1 MMINGWRILPVAL
14 AVCVASSIGLT
25 GPVEAKKD
33 EAQTG
38 ELKKNK
44 AVELMKYLNPVPE
57 KTYLNKSQDRV
68 IKKKGFKTISVE
80 GAKPVE
86 NKELG
91 YFAIVPFEKVQD
103 KDLVGSLLKNASVS
117 GISVVLPWR
126 LLEPV
131 EGETNFKPID
141 DLLAL
146 CKEQNKT
153 MILRISTCGVDNS
166 AKSDTPDWVFQ
177 DPTSRSIIYTGTDG
191 NEHQMPIFWDPQ
203 YLAKWSNL
211 INELGEQYDKNPSLH
226 SIGITGG
233 GVLAGTSVLPDFVAS
248 VKSTTGA
255 DIKTN
260 PEKEAK
266 PEGDKPAGSADGD
279 KPADDKSASDG
290 SDASASKSGDEG
302 VKTADSADKTSDKAA
317 DSSTKS
323 PDKTADA
330 SSESKDNADKN
341 GSSSKTADDSAED
354 KSPGREAR
362 KEVQRILEK
371 QFGMTQRQLIE
382 HWKYVA
388 DLFPKAFSNTRLNFD
403 ISPPTPN
410 RKGQDSLDEI
420 SDYLVYR
427 YGQRIYLT
435 RQNVA
440 DGKHGFDDYRVL
452 LKFHP
457 DTLTGYRLRQ
467 DFAPKELVKLAKN
480 VGEDGISFCEL
491 PIEVITS
498 TDESVQTA
506 LTALHQSM
514 GYQLVSKEVSL
525 PKDLK
530 VGTPLKAS
538 FTFFNLGAA
547 SALKPSRQLDKDV
560 ASSYKVQLEL
570 RNSNGKPIAR
580 LLHTPETPTN
590 QWSAGKPI
598 AWAEELKTPPQLTP
612 GKYDVYL
619 SLVDTD
625 THRKLQFLHATG
637 TGAPEPFFEAP
648 VGSIQVTN

>member
-1 MMINGWRILPVAL
+1 MMINGWKVLPVAL
-14 AVCVASSIGLT
+14 VVCLASSIGLT
-25 GPVEAKKD
+25 APAD
-33 EAQTG
+33 A
-38 ELKKNK
+38 KNK
-44 AVELMKYLNPVPE
+44 AVELMKYLNPVPD
-57 KTYLNKSQDRV
+57 KNAYLNKSQDRV
-68 IKKKGFKTISVE
+68 IKKKGFKTIAVE

-91 YFAIVPFEKVQD
+91 YFAIVPLEKIQE
-103 KDLVGSLLKNASVS
+103 KDTVVALLKNPTVS
-117 GISVVLPWR
+117 GISVVVPWR

-153 MILRISTCGVDNS
+153 MILRVSTCGVDNS
-166 AKSDTPDWVFQ
+166 VKSDTPDWVFQ
-177 DPTSRSIIYTGTDG
+177 DPTSRSIVYTGIDG
-191 NEHQMPIFWDPQ
+191 NEHQMPVFWDPN

-211 INELGEQYDKNPSLH
+211 VNELGEQYDKNPSLH

-233 GVLAGTSVLPDFVAS
+233 GVLAGTNVLPDFVAS
-248 VKSTTGA
+248 VKQTIGA
-255 DIKTN
+255 EIKAK
-260 PEKEAK
+260 PEKEKA
-266 PEGDKPAGSADGD
+266 AGSADGD
-279 KPADDKSASDG
+279 KAKT
-290 SDASASKSGDEG
+290 DAATTDN
-302 VKTADSADKTSDKAA
+302 DKAA
-317 DSSTKS
+317 DGADKAADTTKTGDTADKIAD
-323 PDKTADA
+323 PAKPDTDKTANA
-330 SSESKDNADKN
+330 AKTESSANAKKTATAGSDNA
-341 GSSSKTADDSAED
+341 ADDDD
-354 KSPGREAR
+354 KTPTAGREAK

-388 DLFPKAFSNTRLNFD
+388 DLFPKAFSTTRLNFD

-467 DFAPKELVKLAKN
+467 TFDPKELIKLAKN

-491 PIEVITS
+491 PIEVINS
-498 TDESVQTA
+498 NDEAVKAA
-506 LTALHQSM
+506 LVSLHQNM
-514 GYQLVSKEVSL
+514 GYQLVSKEVSI

-560 ASSYKVQLEL
+560 AGSYKVQLEL
-570 RNSNGKPIAR
+570 RNESGKPIAR
-580 LLHTPETPTN
+580 LLHTPEIPTN
-590 QWSAGKPI
+590 QWGSGKPI

-612 GKYDVYL
+612 GKYDVFL

-637 TGAPEPFFEAP
+637 TGAPEAFFEAP

>member
-1 MMINGWRILPVAL
+1 
-14 AVCVASSIGLT
+14 
-25 GPVEAKKD
+25 
-33 EAQTG
+33 
-38 ELKKNK
+38 
-44 AVELMKYLNPVPE
+44 MKYLNPVPE

-68 IKKKGFKTISVE
+68 IKKKGFKTLAVD

-91 YFAIVPFEKVQD
+91 YFAIVPLDKIQD
-103 KDLVGSLLKNASVS
+103 KDLVGSLLKNQSVS
-117 GISVVLPWR
+117 GISVIVPWR

-153 MILRISTCGVDNS
+153 MILRVSTCGVDNS
-166 AKSDTPDWVFQ
+166 ARSDTPDWVLQ
-177 DPTSRSIIYTGTDG
+177 DPSARSIIYTGTDG
-191 NEHQMPIFWDPQ
+191 NEHQMPIFWDPN

-211 INELGEQYDKNPSLH
+211 INELGEQYDKNPSIH
-226 SIGITGG
+226 SVGITGG
-233 GVLAGTSVLPDFVAS
+233 GVLGGTNVLPDFVAS
-248 VKSTTGA
+248 VKRTTGE
-255 DIKTN
+255 DIKTK
-260 PEKEAK
+260 PEKAPK
-266 PEGDKPAGSADGD
+266 AANSADGD
-279 KPADDKSASDG
+279 KTAAPD
-290 SDASASKSGDEG
+290 SGKTGEES
-302 VKTADSADKTSDKAA
+302 VKSADKTEETEKG
-317 DSSTKS
+317 SS
-323 PDKTADA
+323 DKTADA
-330 SSESKDNADKN
+330 ASDNSLNTDKGN
-341 GSSSKTADDSAED
+341 DKTASPAKAETTAAAKPDDSED
-354 KSPGREAR
+354 KGPNKEAR

-388 DLFPKAFSNTRLNFD
+388 DLFPKAFTTTRLNFD

-427 YGQRIYLT
+427 YGQRVYLT

-467 DFAPKELVKLAKN
+467 EFDPKELVKLAKN
-480 VGEDGISFCEL
+480 VGEDGISFCEI
-491 PIEVITS
+491 PIAVVTS
-498 TDESVQTA
+498 TDETVKNA
-506 LTALHQSM
+506 LTAVHQAM
-514 GYQLVSKEVSL
+514 GYQLVSKEVSI

-530 VGTPLKAS
+530 VGAPLKAS

-547 SALKPSRQLDKDV
+547 SPYKPSRQLDKDV

-570 RNSNGKPIAR
+570 RNSSGKPIAR

-590 QWSAGKPI
+590 QWAAGKPI
-598 AWAEELKTPPQLTP
+598 VWAEELKTPSQLSP
-612 GKYDVYL
+612 GKYDVFL

-637 TGAPEPFFEAP
+637 TGAPTAFFEAP

>member
-1 MMINGWRILPVAL
+1 LLSACHDVGKEREFCEQPGKVYGADLTMIKGTKVFPVLL

-25 GPVEAKKD
+25 TPVQA
-33 EAQTG
+33 
-38 ELKKNK
+38 KNK
-44 AVELMKYLNPVPE
+44 AVEIIKYLNPVPE

-68 IKKKGFKTISVE
+68 IKKKGFKTVAVD

-91 YFAIVPFEKVQD
+91 FFALVPLDKVGD
-103 KDLVGSLLKNASVS
+103 KALVESVLQKPDVN
-117 GISVVLPWR
+117 GISVLLPWR
-126 LLEPV
+126 TLEPV

-146 CKEQNKT
+146 CKANNKT
-153 MILRISTCGVDNS
+153 LILRVSTCGVDSS

-177 DPTSRSIIYTGTDG
+177 DPTARYIVYTGTDG
-191 NEHQMPIFWDPQ
+191 NEHQMPVFWDPN

-211 INELGEQYDKNPSLH
+211 INELGEQYDKNPQLH

-233 GVLAGTSVLPDFVAS
+233 GVLGGTSVVPDFVAS
-248 VKSTTGA
+248 VKQTVGA
-255 DIKTN
+255 EIK
-260 PEKEAK
+260 AK
-266 PEGDKPAGSADGD
+266 PEKGKEGDTAGSADTKEGEKTEAAGDKPAEATSTEEKSEPAKTTDAGASAEKTEKPAETAAAGSKTGTTEE
-279 KPADDKSASDG
+279 ADDKSPN
-290 SDASASKSGDEG
+290 K
-302 VKTADSADKTSDKAA
+302 
-317 DSSTKS
+317 
-323 PDKTADA
+323 
-330 SSESKDNADKN
+330 
-341 GSSSKTADDSAED
+341 
-354 KSPGREAR
+354 EAR
-362 KEVQRILEK
+362 KEVTRIFEK

-388 DLFPKAFSNTRLNFD
+388 DLFPKAFSTTRLNFD

-427 YGQRIYLT
+427 YGQRVYLT
-435 RQNVA
+435 RHNVA
-440 DGKHGFDDYRVL
+440 DGHHGFDDYRVL

-457 DTLTGYRLRQ
+457 DTLTGYRMKQ
-467 DFAPKELVKLAKN
+467 DFNTKEIDKLVKNA
-480 VGEDGISFCEL
+480 GEDGISFCEI
-491 PIEVITS
+491 PIEIVTS
-498 TDESVQTA
+498 TEEPVKTTLNSLRQT
-506 LTALHQSM
+506 M

-530 VGTPLKAS
+530 IGSPLKAS

-560 ASSYKVQLEL
+560 ASSFKVQLEL
-570 RNSNGKPIAR
+570 RNESGKPIAR
-580 LLHTPETPTN
+580 LLHTPQVPTN
-590 QWSAGKPI
+590 QWGAGKPI
-598 AWAEELKTPPQLTP
+598 AWEEELKTPDKLTP

-619 SLVDTD
+619 SLVDSD
-625 THRKLQFLHATG
+625 TKRKLNFLHATG
-637 TGAPEPFFEAP
+637 AGEPKATDDAP